1 MLDPAKI
8 LETMKAGGN
17 LGTNSQSSLSQPFM
31 QGVSNIQMSGP
42 DAAKSVMSNVTKSC
56 DDMFGNMKGIFNG
69 LQSNVNAHQK
79 CKRANSRKI
88 LMFLWTIFAR
98 RLRKGSRTKWRTSFQ
113 SAETVICDS
122 VGNLPGAEMPPGI
135 HKEK

>member
-17 LGTNSQSSLSQPFM
+17 LGAKSQSSLSQPFM

-56 DDMFGNMKGIFNG
+56 DDMFSHMKDIFNG
-69 LQSNVNAHQK
+69 LQSNVDAHQK
-79 CKRANSRKI
+79 MQTSEQPKDFEVS
-88 LMFLWTIFAR
+88 MDD
-98 RLRKGSRTKWRTSFQ
+98 LRPAIAKGFPREVADFFSK
-113 SAETVICDS
+113 VPK
-122 VGNLPGAEMPPGI
+122 L
-135 HKEK
+135 

>member
-1 MLDPAKI
+1 MSMSSVVGVLKLELRSTMKDFHFGHGRCEDSRARKRCKHNRKEVINMLNPAKI

-56 DDMFGNMKGIFNG
+56 DDMFGNMKGILMG
-69 LQSNVNAHQK
+69 
-79 CKRANSRKI
+79 CSR
-88 LMFLWTIFAR
+88 M
-98 RLRKGSRTKWRTSFQ
+98 
-113 SAETVICDS
+113 
-122 VGNLPGAEMPPGI
+122 
-135 HKEK
+135 